1 MVSELIL
8 GATMAAGVAFT
19 DIDVSY
25 NDLSEWE
32 QLGKCRITCYC
43 PSCNDGSGHE
53 SASGKYLEYGDC
65 ACSWLPVGTIV
76 SIEGE
81 EFEVVD
87 ICGTDAID
95 IFIDDSDGCNCNL
108 NEWRYVSVKKEG
120 SK

>member
-1 MVSELIL
+1 MIGGLFL
-8 GATMAAGVAFT
+8 GVAMAVNVVAT
-19 DIDVSY
+19 DIDKNY
-25 NDLSEWE
+25 NSISEWE
-32 QLGKCRITCYC
+32 QLGKCRITTYC

-65 ACSWLPVGTIV
+65 ACSWLPMGTVI

-95 IFIDDSDGCNCNL
+95 IYIDDESGCNCNL

-120 SK
+120 TK

>member
-1 MVSELIL
+1 MIIKAGIL
-8 GATMAAGVAFT
+8 GALMVLNVAT
-19 DIDVSY
+19 SDIDNTY
-25 NDLSEWE
+25 NANLLW
-32 QLGKCRITCYC
+32 QPLGKCRITCYC

-65 ACSWLPVGTIV
+65 ACSWLPMGTII

-95 IFIDDSDGCNCNL
+95 VFINDESGCHCSL
-108 NEWRYVSVKKEG
+108 NEYRYVSIKR
-120 SK
+120 